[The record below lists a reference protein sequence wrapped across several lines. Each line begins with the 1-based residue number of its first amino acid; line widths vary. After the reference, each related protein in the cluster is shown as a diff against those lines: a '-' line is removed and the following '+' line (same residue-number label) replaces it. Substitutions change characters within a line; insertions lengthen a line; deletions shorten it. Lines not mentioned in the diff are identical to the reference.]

1 MRTARSAALRAP
13 LTATVATGMP
23 LGIWTMASS
32 ESSPPRLASAT
43 GTPITGSGVAA
54 ATTPARWAAPP
65 AAAMMTLMPASTAPR
80 ANAMVSSGVRWAEST
95 LTSTG
100 IPNERRVWTASS
112 MIDESEALPMM
123 MATDMPAF
131 CPTGGPRSHPCD
143 DPSRSIPRRP
153 RGGPVRLIENSFV
166 AGRGPRRSYTGRNG
180 LVGGGV
186 TMRIGAMFNTEVPF
200 DQMIDEVASLREAGI
215 QTAWASQIFA
225 YDALTAIA
233 AVGREVPGIDF
244 GTAVI
249 PTYPRHPVM
258 LAGQALTVQA
268 ATAGRLTL
276 GIGLSHQV
284 VIEHVFGQSFER
296 PARHMREYLSILV
309 PLLEGEQVTFAGE
322 TLRASTFGPLQISA
336 TAPPV
341 LVAALGD
348 AMLKIAGQLAS
359 GTVTWMTGPAT
370 IESHIAPTIRA
381 AAAAAGRPEPRIG
394 MGLPVCVTAD
404 VEAAREKASA
414 VFAIYG
420 QLPSYR
426 GMLDREGA
434 GGPADVAIVG
444 TEAEVKAQLRRLA
457 DIGVTDFCA
466 APFGSA
472 DQMTASVAALA
483 SLI

>member
-1 MRTARSAALRAP
+1 
-13 LTATVATGMP
+13 
-23 LGIWTMASS
+23 
-32 ESSPPRLASAT
+32 
-43 GTPITGSGVAA
+43 
-54 ATTPARWAAPP
+54 
-65 AAAMMTLMPASTAPR
+65 
-80 ANAMVSSGVRWAEST
+80 
-95 LTSTG
+95 
-100 IPNERRVWTASS
+100 
-112 MIDESEALPMM
+112 
-123 MATDMPAF
+123 
-131 CPTGGPRSHPCD
+131 
-143 DPSRSIPRRP
+143 
-153 RGGPVRLIENSFV
+153 
-166 AGRGPRRSYTGRNG
+166 
-180 LVGGGV
+180 
-186 TMRIGAMFNTEVPF
+186 MRIGAMFNTEVPF
-200 DQMIDEVASLREAGI
+200 DQMIGEVASLGDAGI

-233 AVGREVPGIDF
+233 AIGREVPGIDF

-258 LAGQALTVQA
+258 LAGQALTAQA

-284 VIEHVFGQSFER
+284 VIEHVFGQSFEK

-336 TAPPV
+336 PAPPV

-348 AMLKIAGQLAS
+348 TMLKIAGQLAS

-394 MGLPVCVTAD
+394 MGLPVCVTDD
-404 VEAAREKASA
+404 VAAAREKASA

-426 GMLDREGA
+426 AMLDREGA

-444 TEAEVKAQLRRLA
+444 TEAEVKAQIRRLA

-466 APFGSA
+466 APFGSS
-472 DQMTASVAALA
+472 DQMSASVGALA

>member
-1 MRTARSAALRAP
+1 
-13 LTATVATGMP
+13 
-23 LGIWTMASS
+23 
-32 ESSPPRLASAT
+32 
-43 GTPITGSGVAA
+43 
-54 ATTPARWAAPP
+54 
-65 AAAMMTLMPASTAPR
+65 
-80 ANAMVSSGVRWAEST
+80 
-95 LTSTG
+95 
-100 IPNERRVWTASS
+100 
-112 MIDESEALPMM
+112 
-123 MATDMPAF
+123 
-131 CPTGGPRSHPCD
+131 
-143 DPSRSIPRRP
+143 
-153 RGGPVRLIENSFV
+153 
-166 AGRGPRRSYTGRNG
+166 
-180 LVGGGV
+180 
-186 TMRIGAMFNTEVPF
+186 MRIGAMFNTEVPF

-233 AVGREVPGIDF
+233 AIGREVPGIDF

-336 TAPPV
+336 PAPPV

-348 AMLKIAGQLAS
+348 TMLKIAGQLAS

-394 MGLPVCVTAD
+394 MGLPVCVTDD

-426 GMLDREGA
+426 AMLDREGA

-444 TEAEVKAQLRRLA
+444 TEAEVKAQIRRLA